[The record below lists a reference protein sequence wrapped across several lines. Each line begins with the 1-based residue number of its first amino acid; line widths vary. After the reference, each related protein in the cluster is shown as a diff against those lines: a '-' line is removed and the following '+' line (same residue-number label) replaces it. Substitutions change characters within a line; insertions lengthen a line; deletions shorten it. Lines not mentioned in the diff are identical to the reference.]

1 MVLPAVQASDAADAG
16 DARIALVNAERAV
29 ATARAQNALWTS
41 AEDALRRAER
51 AMAGGDAAAA
61 LEHARFAA
69 GQAQLGLGQKQYPPT
84 R

>member
-1 MVLPAVQASDAADAG
+1 MLPVTYASDVANAG
-16 DARIALVNAERAV
+16 DARIAIAYAERVV
-29 ATARAQNALWTS
+29 AAARAQNTLWTS
-41 AEDALRRAER
+41 AEDALRRAQR

-69 GQAQLGLGQKQYPPT
+69 EQAQLGLGQKQYPLT